1 MGNLEADV
9 TNEKYDWFG
18 WIILTA
24 FIFTA
29 LGYAWRY
36 GQEQGIEERSYE
48 AAVEEL
54 SAVVKEDLCR

>member
-1 MGNLEADV
+1 MTEH
-9 TNEKYDWFG
+9 TRDWFG
-18 WIILTA
+18 WLLLTA

-54 SAVVKEDLCR
+54 MVVVKGEICQ